1 MARAEG
7 DHFAENAYAFPR
19 RRDCGDDILGA
30 SGHADSAPP
39 LRVANGRS
47 SRQRVRPQPIPGTG
61 RGVPF
66 VWAWSLSGWI
76 LWVAR
81 GKRLPTRLL
90 AWPVGSLPQHAVPR
104 EASGRIVVLGRY
116 PRARGSTVGDG
127 ASHHPPYRIPEA
139 LGRGGAARP
148 RRELQRRHPEAG
160 GGSAGADAPGAR
172 PPARS
177 YTWASCF
184 ASRDSIN
191 ASIAETSTRSCLQA
205 PSARSSAS
213 SYA

>member
-1 MARAEG
+1 LLTAFRQRPSPRSRRRCLTAARPIVAQRARAEG

-39 LRVANGRS
+39 RRVANGRS

-66 VWAWSLSGWI
+66 VWAWSLSGRI

-81 GKRLPTRLL
+81 GERLPARLL

-104 EASGRIVVLGRY
+104 KASGRIVVLGFGL
-116 PRARGSTVGDG
+116 PLRAT
-127 ASHHPPYRIPEA
+127 
-139 LGRGGAARP
+139 GAASGRP
-148 RRELQRRHPEAG
+148 FSWGTPGLCLSSRRFDWTDG
-160 GGSAGADAPGAR
+160 VADVGIQP
-172 PPARS
+172 
-177 YTWASCF
+177 
-184 ASRDSIN
+184 
-191 ASIAETSTRSCLQA
+191 
-205 PSARSSAS
+205 
-213 SYA
+213 